1 MAVAEKLLAVG
12 RWTASRGE
20 LNRRGDETIG
30 DRTADGVVHTWDP
43 DSGEETSLWQD
54 GKALCPVKHGGSDV
68 TFG

>member
-1 MAVAEKLLAVG
+1 MAVEEKLLAVG
-12 RWTASRGE
+12 RWTASRAE
-20 LNRRGDETIG
+20 INRRGDETMG
-30 DRTADGVVHTWDP
+30 DRTADGVVHTGAP